1 MNGAILEQQSL
12 AEISEYQSTLSKHG
26 RYLAQE
32 IEKETDIPTYY
43 YLYRVGGQSLKSE
56 KSRCCPSCGANW
68 ALKDSIFDTFHFKCD
83 TCRLVSNLSWNF
95 L

>member
-1 MNGAILEQQSL
+1 
-12 AEISEYQSTLSKHG
+12 
-26 RYLAQE
+26 E
-32 IEKETDIPTYY
+32 IEKETGIPTYY
-43 YLYRVGGQSLKSE
+43 YLYRVGGQSLESE

-68 ALKDSIFDTFHFKCD
+68 ALKNAIFDTLYFKCD

>member
-1 MNGAILEQQSL
+1 MARKLASL
-12 AEISEYQSTLSKHG
+12 RSTTNEWCGIRTTIFGRNFEHQSTLSKHG

-32 IEKETDIPTYY
+32 IEKETGIPTYY

-68 ALKDSIFDTFHFKCD
+68 ALKNAIF
-83 TCRLVSNLSWNF
+83 
-95 L
+95 